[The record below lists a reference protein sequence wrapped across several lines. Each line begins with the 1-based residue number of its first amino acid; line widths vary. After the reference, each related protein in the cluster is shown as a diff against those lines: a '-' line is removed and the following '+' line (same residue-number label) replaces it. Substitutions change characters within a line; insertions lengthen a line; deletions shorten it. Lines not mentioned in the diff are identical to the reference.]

1 MISLK
6 SFKPQGTLNFFMK
19 RRKETMEKSITYA
32 PAAQAQNKYQRNL
45 RLILAETILTSVG
58 AGFSVSTIT
67 EFWKSVGM
75 DQTEI
80 GLVQMLFTVV
90 VLLLDIPMG
99 YLADRFNRKIMNIIG
114 DIGVAIGF
122 MLYAFTNSMY
132 TVLAAECTLGL
143 FTAMTS
149 GVDQTFLKTTCKR
162 IDPSKSYLSKV
173 TSNMYTGKYI
183 AMIIVIFIGG
193 FISKISLRLAIGL
206 SFLPYFIGGIIS
218 MWIVDYGDNSDEE
231 DPNMLK
237 DMKKKAKKLLE
248 DKKVKLYMAC
258 YVIGREIT
266 HPHIWV
272 LTPMLLMCGVPL
284 ELTCLGWILNHVMK
298 IFGARFSN
306 KLADCKTSTKFM
318 ILMITQFTWLLVLI
332 IHTNIFT
339 VWLFGLNGFVQG
351 LSDVTLVIPLQ
362 VSTEDKVQTQVMSMA
377 STGSRLLYI
386 PLVFLVNYL
395 GNIKLELALLG
406 VIAVFLPIC
415 LLALRRLKQ
424 IGE

>member
-1 MISLK
+1 
-6 SFKPQGTLNFFMK
+6 
-19 RRKETMEKSITYA
+19 MEKSTFSA
-32 PAAQAQNKYQRNL
+32 HATQAAQAPIKYQRNL
-45 RLILAETILTSVG
+45 RLILAETILTSIG

-99 YLADRFNRKIMNIIG
+99 YLADRFNRKIMNVIG

-122 MLYAFTNSMY
+122 MLYAFSNSMY

-149 GVDQTFLKTTCKR
+149 GVDQTFLKTTCKK

-173 TSNMYTGKYI
+173 TSNMFTGKYI

-218 MWIVDYGDNSDEE
+218 MGIVDCGENSNKD
-231 DPNMLK
+231 DPSLIE
-237 DMKKKAKKLLE
+237 DMKKKAKKILE
-248 DKKVKLYMAC
+248 DKKVKLYMLC
-258 YVIGREIT
+258 FILGREIT

-272 LTPMLLMCGVPL
+272 ITPMLLMCGVPL
-284 ELTCLGWILNHVMK
+284 ELACLGWVSLHTMK

-306 KLADCKTSTKFM
+306 KLANCKTSTKFL
-318 ILMITQFTWLLVLI
+318 ILMVTQFTWLLVLV

-339 VWLFGLNGFVQG
+339 VWLFALNGFVQG
-351 LSDVTLVIPLQ
+351 IADVTLVIPLQ
-362 VSTEDKVQTQVMSMA
+362 VSTDDKVQTQVMSMA
-377 STGSRLLYI
+377 STGARLLYI
-386 PLVFLVNYL
+386 PMVFFVNYL
-395 GNIKLELALLG
+395 GNIRLELALLG
-406 VIAVFLPIC
+406 VVVAFMPLCIFSFLK
-415 LLALRRLKQ
+415 LKKF
-424 IGE
+424 GE